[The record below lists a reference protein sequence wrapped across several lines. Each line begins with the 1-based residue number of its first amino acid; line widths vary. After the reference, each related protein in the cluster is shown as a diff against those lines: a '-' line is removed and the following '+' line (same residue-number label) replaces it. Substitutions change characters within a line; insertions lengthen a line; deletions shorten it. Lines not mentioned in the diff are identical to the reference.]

1 MVGEV
6 VLQYSITVCV
16 GTLELPSLLLPNRNP
31 HYNSPPPRS
40 SYPLGNTLFSHR
52 TTRRLHR

>member
-1 MVGEV
+1 MARYDYMVVEV
-6 VLQYSITVCV
+6 VLQYSITVCI

-40 SYPLGNTLFSHR
+40 SYPLGNT
-52 TTRRLHR
+52 